1 MSEKSELI
9 AIHRVHYG
17 RDAVANPGETFS
29 VDSDTAGKLV
39 ASKAARRAP
48 EAAVLTSPKAG
59 PKTKRTTTL
68 AKPKAPEAALAEA
81 EETLD

>member
-1 MSEKSELI
+1 MSDKTALI

-29 VDSDTAGKLV
+29 VDSDTATRLV
-39 ASKAARRAP
+39 KSKAASAAPKPSVP
-48 EAAVLTSPKAG
+48 EALPKSG
-59 PKTKRTTTL
+59 IRKTK
-68 AKPKAPEAALAEA
+68 AKAEAEAEA